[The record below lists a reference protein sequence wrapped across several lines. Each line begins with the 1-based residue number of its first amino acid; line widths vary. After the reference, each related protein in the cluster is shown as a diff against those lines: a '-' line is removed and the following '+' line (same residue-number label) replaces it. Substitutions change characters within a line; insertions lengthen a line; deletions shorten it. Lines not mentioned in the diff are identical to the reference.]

1 VGRDILEKMIA
12 SPQPADATAALRL
25 AGPELIESVLARVPA
40 SDPQIRATALECL
53 ARIASEPPFE
63 MEDLLEL
70 LRDVDARVR
79 RAAALVLANIDD
91 DEALRALAS
100 CVEDP
105 ANEVQLAAEMM
116 LAGLGGVGVA
126 AVEPYLGSES
136 ERAVESALRTV
147 ARSSVPEVRQIL
159 SFELRRR
166 VGQMWWN
173 LAAYQLLPDEASV
186 AGRFLRLVCRDAMLR
201 ERRLAFTTLELLEN
215 PTVIQKVE
223 RELWV
228 GTSLSRADALEV
240 LSNLGDRQAANLLVL
255 VHETGPIDERLGI
268 VSGLVTLPTELSEV
282 LATARRSEL
291 SWLRR
296 EVSDQEETMQ
306 RLLALKR
313 VGLFSNLS
321 LEQLE
326 AVNLATQEAEYLPGE
341 IILRENEQGEMLY
354 LLLEGTVEIVKDHGT
369 PHQRRLAEMSA
380 IAYFGEMAILD
391 NSPRS
396 ATCLA
401 KDHARLLTLDGPS
414 LKTLILQMPEIS
426 FAIFPT
432 LTARLRAAE
441 DRLSEVESRHNS
453 G

>member
-1 VGRDILEKMIA
+1 MA
-12 SPQPADATAALRL
+12 
-25 AGPELIESVLARVPA
+25 
-40 SDPQIRATALECL
+40 
-53 ARIASEPPFE
+53 
-63 MEDLLEL
+63 
-70 LRDVDARVR
+70 
-79 RAAALVLANIDD
+79 
-91 DEALRALAS
+91 
-100 CVEDP
+100 
-105 ANEVQLAAEMM
+105 
-116 LAGLGGVGVA
+116 
-126 AVEPYLGSES
+126 
-136 ERAVESALRTV
+136 
-147 ARSSVPEVRQIL
+147 
-159 SFELRRR
+159 
-166 VGQMWWN
+166 
-173 LAAYQLLPDEASV
+173 
-186 AGRFLRLVCRDAMLR
+186 CRDAMLR
-201 ERRLAFTTLELLEN
+201 ERRLAFTILELLEN
-215 PTVIQKVE
+215 ATVIQKVE

-240 LSNLGDRQAANLLVL
+240 LSNLGDRQAASLLVL
-255 VHETGPIDERLGI
+255 VHETGPVDERLRI
-268 VSGLVTLPTELSEV
+268 VSGLVTLPAELSEV

-296 EVSDQEETMQ
+296 AAEAYALEEGEVSDQEETMQ

-380 IAYFGEMAILD
+380 VAYFGEMAILD

-414 LKTLILQMPEIS
+414 LKTLILQMPEIA